1 MSTPSFHAQVAR
13 AEELASSG
21 SERAA
26 LKILKS
32 LVWRAGSSTEAEL
45 LLAGI
50 GRVFEK
56 CQTRQRK
63 PLERTQEA
71 ANTRLR
77 DLQRQE
83 GYNQQQASAR
93 LLCARLGAVLK
104 LLFHN
109 PGAVEVARAEP
120 IFASMD
126 MADHA
131 VSDAIDRTAANGHV
145 AWGAELTDGY
155 ARGRRAGTSLNLSPL
170 ADHRRK
176 MEQTLKTAA
185 VELLTHGAEVSGLS
199 EDAIPLVAYALSAG
213 VLPASVMSAG
223 DDLQEEVNDSV
234 LSQAD
239 RGSQM
244 SAEQRPVFFA
254 CYRLAFLLGVAQEF
268 AERLSITKLTIT

>member
-1 MSTPSFHAQVAR
+1 
-13 AEELASSG
+13 
-21 SERAA
+21 
-26 LKILKS
+26 
-32 LVWRAGSSTEAEL
+32 
-45 LLAGI
+45 
-50 GRVFEK
+50 
-56 CQTRQRK
+56 
-63 PLERTQEA
+63 
-71 ANTRLR
+71 
-77 DLQRQE
+77 
-83 GYNQQQASAR
+83 
-93 LLCARLGAVLK
+93 
-104 LLFHN
+104 
-109 PGAVEVARAEP
+109 
-120 IFASMD
+120 
-126 MADHA
+126 
-131 VSDAIDRTAANGHV
+131 
-145 AWGAELTDGY
+145 
-155 ARGRRAGTSLNLSPL
+155 
-170 ADHRRK
+170 